1 MKFILLFA
9 LMVTYFCK
17 YSNAKY
23 EKEYSEWFQKHRAN
37 KNSANLLHLN
47 QLSQTDRYIKLN

>member
-1 MKFILLFA
+1 MKFIILFA
-9 LMVTYFCK
+9 VMVTYFSK

-47 QLSQTDRYIKLN
+47 QLSQTDRY